1 MGRVNRTHGMVEL
14 SMSEPFMSSH
24 ASGCFGL
31 SRYVIFKISD
41 VSQLFN
47 MGPAA
52 MYLAVC

>member
-1 MGRVNRTHGMVEL
+1 MGRVNRTHSMVEL

-41 VSQLFN
+41 VSRLFKI
-47 MGPAA
+47 GPDA
-52 MYLAVC
+52 MDLD